1 MSGHSKWSS
10 IKHKKA
16 ATDKKRG
23 AMFSKLSR
31 AIMVAV
37 REGGPNVADNLALQ
51 NAVEKARSFSM
62 PKDTIERAIERASGA
77 GDSAQFETV
86 VYEGYGPGGAAL
98 IVEALTDN
106 RNRTASNVRAAFNRA
121 GGSLGQTGSVAF
133 LFDRKGVIQI
143 TGDADED
150 EVMLAAAEAD
160 AEDVEA
166 DDGVITVTSD
176 PTALAHVRAALEEAG
191 FTVDAAE
198 IRMVP
203 KTLSTVDDDT
213 AGKLLRLVDAL
224 EDDDDVQE
232 VFFNFE
238 VPESLLAEG

>member
-23 AMFSKLSR
+23 VLFSKLSR

-37 REGGPNVADNLALQ
+37 KEGGPNIADNVALQ
-51 NAVEKARSFSM
+51 NAVAKARDFSM
-62 PKDTIERAIERASGA
+62 PKDNIERAIERASASTDGA
-77 GDSAQFETV
+77 AFENV
-86 VYEGYGPGGAAL
+86 VYEGYGPGGAAFV
-98 IVEALTDN
+98 IEALTDN
-106 RNRTASNVRAAFNRA
+106 RNRTAANVRAAFNKA

-133 LFDRKGVIQI
+133 LFDRLGVVVVE
-143 TGDADED
+143 GDADED
-150 EVMLAAAEAD
+150 ELMLVAAEAGAD
-160 AEDVEA
+160 DIAD
-166 DDGVITVTSD
+166 DDGVWQVTSE
-176 PTALAHVRAALEEAG
+176 PTAFAQVRAAVEEAG
-191 FTVDAAE
+191 FAIASAD

-203 KTLSTVDDDT
+203 KSLGEVDEET
-213 AGKLLRLVDAL
+213 ARKLMRLVDAL

-238 VPESLLAEG
+238 IPEALLTE

>member
-23 AMFSKLSR
+23 VLFSKLSR

-37 REGGPNVADNLALQ
+37 KEGGPNVADNVALQ
-51 NAVEKARSFSM
+51 NAIAKARDFSM
-62 PKDTIERAIERASGA
+62 PKDNIERAIERASASTDGA
-77 GDSAQFETV
+77 AFENV
-86 VYEGYGPGGAAL
+86 VYEGYGPGGAAFV
-98 IVEALTDN
+98 IEALTDN
-106 RNRTASNVRAAFNRA
+106 RNRTAANVRAAFNKA

-133 LFDRKGVIQI
+133 LFDRLGVVVVE
-143 TGDADED
+143 GDADED
-150 EVMLAAAEAD
+150 ELMLVAAEAGAD
-160 AEDVEA
+160 DIAD
-166 DDGVITVTSD
+166 DDGVWQVTSA
-176 PTALAHVRAALEEAG
+176 PTAFAQVRAAVEEAG
-191 FTVDAAE
+191 FAIASAD

-203 KTLSTVDDDT
+203 KSLGEVDEET
-213 AGKLLRLVDAL
+213 ARKLMRLVDAL

-238 VPESLLAEG
+238 IPEALLTE